1 MKRTKQES
9 LDMLEDYVGDLD
21 SLYENVDAEE
31 EFYRNKK
38 IDRILMIRNIIVSL
52 FVFVVLVF
60 CVGMARTL
68 QYGKNNSGEYYLITK
83 DYENMVKYS
92 DAVSVADNGLSIYNY
107 VLVFADSSSPDSIYT
122 ICNSTSN
129 KSEILNNQLK
139 TVQSYYTTLTDESYY
154 PNLKSTQENHKSIYN
169 FNKKLTNNL
178 SLIVDVLKNEINST
192 ASTIDKDKNNISD
205 DSDAI
210 LAQILEN
217 NSDVINGLE
226 ILFSN
231 MQTEIYG

>member
-38 IDRILMIRNIIVSL
+38 IDRLLMIRNIIVGL

-122 ICNSTSN
+122 ICNSSN
-129 KSEILNNQLK
+129 KTEILNNQLK
-139 TVQSYYTTLTDESYY
+139 TVKNYYTTLTDESYY
-154 PNLKSTQENHKSIYN
+154 PRLKSTQENHKSIYN
-169 FNKKLTNNL
+169 FNKKLTDNL
-178 SLIVDVLKNEINST
+178 YLIIKVLEIQLNPKKDDV
-192 ASTIDKDKNNISD
+192 DKDKNNIYD
-205 DSDAI
+205 RADNN
-210 LAQILEN
+210 LAQIIEN
-217 NSDVINGLE
+217 NSNVVNGLE